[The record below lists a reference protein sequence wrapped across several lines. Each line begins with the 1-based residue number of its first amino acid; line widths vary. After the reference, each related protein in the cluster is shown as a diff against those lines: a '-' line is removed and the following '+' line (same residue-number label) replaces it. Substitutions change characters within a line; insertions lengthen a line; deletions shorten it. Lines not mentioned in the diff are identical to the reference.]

1 MRCLFYGTLRDPDVL
16 ASVLGRFP
24 AASDIS
30 PVRVTGHRAAPLR
43 DAPWPILLSEPGAL
57 ADGIV
62 VDNLN
67 SEDEARLRFYEGPP
81 YDLVDLKLGDGIVQ
95 VFVHRTPGPT
105 IPGVWS
111 LERWQAEH
119 KPKALPVLRAYMRE
133 YAAPKPTLGHEHVA
147 LLARDTAFQAYFRID
162 RYRVRHPL
170 IGGGQ
175 SGEIVRE
182 LFERGRAAAVLP
194 YDPER
199 DEVVLIRQFRV
210 GPYANGEAPW
220 AIEIVAGIID
230 AGEAAVDVARREL
243 KEEANL
249 EPTGSILRIGL
260 CYVSPGG
267 STETCE
273 NFIAPVDA
281 AKAGGVFGL
290 AEEGEDIQVLVW
302 PYERAFRALS
312 DGLIT
317 AAPAVIAL
325 QWLALNRERLRRE
338 WR

>member
-16 ASVLGRFP
+16 AIVLGRFP
-24 AASDIS
+24 LTADVS
-30 PVRVTGHRAAPLR
+30 PVRVPGHRAAPLR
-43 DAPWPILLSEPGAL
+43 DAPWPILLAEPGAM

-62 VDNLN
+62 VEKLGP
-67 SEDEARLRFYEGPP
+67 EDEARLRYYEGSP
-81 YDLVDLKLGDGIVQ
+81 YDLADLKLGDGVVR

-105 IPGVWS
+105 VPGSWS

-119 KPKALPVLRAYMRE
+119 KEHALARLRAHMRD
-133 YAAPKPTLGHEHVA
+133 YAAPAPAFGHDDVTLLQRE
-147 LLARDTAFQAYFRID
+147 TAFQAYFRID
-162 RYRVRHPL
+162 RYKVRHPL
-170 IGGGQ
+170 IAGGQ

-194 YDPER
+194 YDPVR

-230 AGEAAVDVARREL
+230 ARETAEAVAVREL

-249 EPTGSILRIGL
+249 VATGPVLRIGL

-273 NFIAPVDA
+273 NFIAPIDA
-281 AKAGGVFGL
+281 TKAGGIFGL
-290 AEEGEDIQVLVW
+290 AHEGEDIQVLVW
-302 PYERAFRALS
+302 PFERAFRALA

-325 QWLALNRERLRRE
+325 QWLALNRDRLRRE